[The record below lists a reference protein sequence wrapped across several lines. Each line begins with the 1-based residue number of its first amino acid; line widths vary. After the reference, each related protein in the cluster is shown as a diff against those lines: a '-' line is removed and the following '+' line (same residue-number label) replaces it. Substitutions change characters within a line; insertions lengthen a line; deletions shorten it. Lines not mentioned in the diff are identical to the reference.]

1 MADSV
6 DWGAVE
12 QQLKQKAG
20 SNYDPSMLGDV
31 QRNSS
36 YGQADNQGSQ
46 ASVDD
51 WVNRV
56 SNKAQLRSTNES
68 GSTYQANGQ
77 GGVTIGPTGNVNAPA
92 NPYPVNGSGGGGG
105 GATAAAASSGG
116 GGTPQWFTDYQN
128 QQKAQQDQWNQR
140 ANSLYG
146 TLMGRAQESMN
157 VNPNDPVIKNQV
169 DAYRAEQDRGARNAQ
184 TQWAEQSG
192 PYANPQGQERMLAE
206 KSAQA
211 TSGLQASLVGNE
223 LTARRNEV
231 QNSLTQMGGLLSDEQ
246 RTALQQQ
253 LGLIDANLRQQG
265 ITSGNDQF
273 AATLGLNAQNQA
285 NYWDAQRAGMPLQ

>member
-12 QQLKQKAG
+12 SQLKQKAG

-36 YGQADNQGSQ
+36 YGAGDSPDQ

-56 SNKAQLRSTNES
+56 SNKAQLRSSNES
-68 GSTYQANGQ
+68 NSTYVANGQ
-77 GGVTIGPTGNVNAPA
+77 GGYTVGPTGNIN
-92 NPYPVNGSGGGGG
+92 NPNGGPTGSGQGGGN
-105 GATAAAASSGG
+105 SNDPPS
-116 GGTPQWFTDYQN
+116 WWTDYQN
-128 QQKAQQDQWNQR
+128 QQKSQQDQWNQR
-140 ANSLYG
+140 ADSLYN
-146 TLMGRAQESMN
+146 TLLGRAQQSLTIN
-157 VNPNDPVIKNQV
+157 ASDPVIKGQV
-169 DAYRAEQDRGARNAQ
+169 DAYRAEQDRGARNSQ

-211 TSGLQASLVGNE
+211 TSGLQASLIGNE
-223 LTARRNEV
+223 LTSRRNEI

-246 RTALQQQ
+246 RTNLQQQ

-265 ITSGNDQF
+265 INSGNDQF
-273 AATLGLNAQNQA
+273 SATLGLNTQNQA
-285 NYWDAQRAGMPLQ
+285 NYWDAIRSGLL